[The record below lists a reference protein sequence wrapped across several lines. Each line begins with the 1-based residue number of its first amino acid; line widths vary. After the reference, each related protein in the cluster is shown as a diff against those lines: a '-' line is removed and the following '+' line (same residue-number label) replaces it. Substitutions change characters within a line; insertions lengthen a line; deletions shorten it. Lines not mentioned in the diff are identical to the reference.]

1 MLPPES
7 ADLKQLGLKGKEMSR
22 LGFLGVKNV
31 DLVTSNSKF
40 ISF

>member
-22 LGFLGVKNV
+22 LGFFGGEECRFGDIKL
-31 DLVTSNSKF
+31 
-40 ISF
+40 